1 MCLSFPYRKWSDCP
15 PRSPLGRADA
25 LYGSYDHMMLLI
37 GRISDFNCR
46 DRPRKLRQVEA
57 DGGWRPRPG
66 MPGFGSTGPPRSTT
80 TNTGPPDTTGVPTVS
95 PSQMQAP
102 PLGGFEHGQEGPSA
116 GIRKGSSSSHNRPPS
131 AMPEFFGMAPAGPP
145 APLPN
150 SYANPNYE
158 RSPVTPN
165 APHPKYSDLP
175 AAYLSALEEW
185 EIIDAAHTTVSH
197 FLANTESFMC
207 LPADISPPVPG
218 GTENMTPFG
227 PAMIHRSYNISNIW
241 TMLHLAKILLLRSH
255 PTMPPAAHM
264 AAGVCAPATQPYAML
279 IGRITAG
286 MQIPVGK
293 DLPPS
298 LGGVL
303 TESTLSLFFAGVQY
317 QDPKQ
322 REWLITRLLEI
333 DKRTGWASALMI
345 AQGCE
350 TAWEK
355 AAMMGRGP
363 PYQRRTRSA
372 TDKGPVKGHTGWRTM
387 SDGRDGTTG
396 NIRNEEQGFVFRKH
410 APSWAMNLLG
420 TEEELRAGMERVGL

>member
-1 MCLSFPYRKWSDCP
+1 
-15 PRSPLGRADA
+15 
-25 LYGSYDHMMLLI
+25 MLLI
-37 GRISDFNCR
+37 GRISDFNVR

-66 MPGFGSTGPPRSTT
+66 MPGFGSMGPPRATT
-80 TNTGPPDTTGVPTVS
+80 AGTGPPDGSTAQRQGP
-95 PSQMQAP
+95 PPGWKGPAP
-102 PLGGFEHGQEGPSA
+102 GGFEHGQGPKTPSA
-116 GIRKGSSSSHNRPPS
+116 GIRKGSSSS
-131 AMPEFFGMAPAGPP
+131 AMPEFFGMAPTGPP

-158 RSPVTPN
+158 RSPPTPYT
-165 APHPKYSDLP
+165 PHPKYADLH
-175 AAYLSALEEW
+175 AAYLSALKEW
-185 EIIDAAHTTVSH
+185 DTIDAAHTTVSH
-197 FLANTESFMC
+197 VLANAESFMC
-207 LPADISPPVPG
+207 LPADTSPPIPG
-218 GTENMTPFG
+218 GTGNMTPFG
-227 PAMIHRSYNISNIW
+227 PAIIHRSYNISIIW

-264 AAGVCAPATQPYAML
+264 AAGVCAPATQPYAIL

-286 MQIPVGK
+286 MQIPMGK

-333 DKRTGWASALMI
+333 DERTGWASALMI

-355 AAMMGRGP
+355 AAVMGRGP
-363 PYQRRTRSA
+363 PYQRRTPLA
-372 TDKGPVKGHTGWRTM
+372 TDKKLAEGRTKPTSR
-387 SDGRDGTTG
+387 SDGKEGVTG
-396 NIRNEEQGFVFRKH
+396 GRSNGERGFVVRNH